1 MEILLQLCII
11 LGACLAGELI
21 AAVLPFAFPSSVI
34 AMLLLLALLL
44 LGFLKEKQVQ
54 TVGDFLLKN
63 MGVFFLPSA
72 VGILQY
78 WDIIGAV
85 LLQFLLICA
94 ITTVLTFAA
103 TAYTVMFVRKLL
115 QKRGGNHA
123 E

>member
-54 TVGDFLLKN
+54 TVGDFLLKTWACSSCP
-63 MGVFFLPSA
+63 L
-72 VGILQY
+72 
-78 WDIIGAV
+78 
-85 LLQFLLICA
+85 
-94 ITTVLTFAA
+94 
-103 TAYTVMFVRKLL
+103 R
-115 QKRGGNHA
+115 
-123 E
+123 